1 MLQGYSSV
9 VQALLGT
16 FFTWA
21 MTAAGAALVFIF
33 SSGQVSRFAS
43 GDWQG
48 PFGDLWNLPL
58 ATQHRRAAA
67 TQAGGGMLILP
78 NFLVFSLFPY

>member
-1 MLQGYSSV
+1 M

-33 SSGQVSRFAS
+33 SSGQVSRFVCKDPPVTFGTGPLPHSAGS
-43 GDWQG
+43 GHTG
-48 PFGDLWNLPL
+48 RRMLPD
-58 ATQHRRAAA
+58 
-67 TQAGGGMLILP
+67 
-78 NFLVFSLFPY
+78 FLVFSVSLLGQGIGTH